1 MNIEKSVWAVATY
14 LINFINFNAIIVS
27 AHIVLLHKIQDLGCT
42 VLLIICLKQGNLY
55 NLFIICL
62 ASYSYMLL
70 LACPGTYIRCSLD
83 TALAAVMALRVQYYT
98 QWTTHINSRIRTVTV
113 TPSTRVVQANTAAAV
128 DGIADSAVDGTADPS
143 SLLVIADMR
152 VGLLAS
158 PRPADVVAATN
169 TTYCCIGIR
178 FAISTLF

>member
-1 MNIEKSVWAVATY
+1 
-14 LINFINFNAIIVS
+14 
-27 AHIVLLHKIQDLGCT
+27 
-42 VLLIICLKQGNLY
+42 
-55 NLFIICL
+55 
-62 ASYSYMLL
+62 MLL

-83 TALAAVMALRVQYYT
+83 TALAAVMALRVQYCT

-113 TPSTRVVQANTAAAV
+113 TPSTRVVQANTAAAAV
-128 DGIADSAVDGTADPS
+128 DGIVDPL
-143 SLLVIADMR
+143 SLIADMR

-158 PRPADVVAATN
+158 PRPADVVAATD